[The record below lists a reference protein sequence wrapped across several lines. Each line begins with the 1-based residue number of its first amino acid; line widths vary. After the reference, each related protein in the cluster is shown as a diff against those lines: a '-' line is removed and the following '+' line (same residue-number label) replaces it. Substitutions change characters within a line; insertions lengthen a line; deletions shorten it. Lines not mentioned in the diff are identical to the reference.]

1 MNLTFNGR
9 RLPGT
14 ALAVLLMLLSGL
26 GPAVSATVP
35 PGPGGYTI
43 LGQFDNSQDSRDL
56 LFDQPG
62 FNDQTAI
69 SLPNHAVVRSA
80 TVNLSFGVFPGSS
93 SAPWDPT
100 LDVGE
105 DGIVDW
111 RFDSSRG
118 GALGLQDTFSGGGS
132 TQSVRFEDAG
142 SSEFY
147 VKLPLGAVVT
157 DAYVD
162 VEGFPLPHWVKQYT
176 LTPKTDSPGEY
187 GPKMVEYDGDLWVI
201 WQTYDKNLTYESAM
215 NEKYSDVVV
224 RKFDGTQWD
233 RIVDL
238 TSEIDAYEDDI
249 PQLITYDGKLY
260 AIWAKGDGKATFGGE
275 SEIVY
280 RAYDGTSWSAQARIS
295 GPMTRGPTSCLN
307 TYERCVVFG
316 DKLYVVWKTTDP
328 EVANIDERTGQDE
341 DIVYSAFDGT
351 SWSQITEI
359 TAAGNDYTDWSVD
372 AISYRGM
379 LYVIWDTWDTQGF
392 TGNRDSDVVYRAF
405 DGRTWSSQITLSP
418 LSDAGLMGQGLDD
431 ALPRLYVYDNTLTG
445 ESELFAIWMRGTSIL
460 NPGSDG
466 FSIVLRRYTGGE
478 WLPMETISQRPS
490 GTPVDQMFP
499 SLIAFN
505 ETLYAIWTMGTN
517 TTSHPEGD
525 HNTLIATYGD
535 IIIRSFDGETWSPV
549 LELTPMGNGY
559 DNASHPSIY
568 VYDGKVYAA
577 WETPL
582 PTSHDTRSWEI
593 VMRHLE
599 LEPVRARISV
609 GATEPVVWGP
619 EKLANQKRR
628 VHLDPSELT
637 RVLHSAGYTHE
648 DAYGN
653 KYTELPVVLEVQTPS
668 TVKLSNLTIAYDYT
682 ATVDFTAKAQAST
695 TAARDNTRT
704 DTPVRIN
711 FKVSTGQAGRVS
723 LEHPKVEYYLDY
735 PPWLLRPVTTV
746 EVLEDEPRGDL
757 LDLND
762 FFADDWDT
770 GRLTFI
776 VVDERDPDGA
786 VEPYLDGGH
795 LGVRLPVPN
804 WNGEVTLTVRAF
816 DSSSFYHNDSNQ
828 FIVRVLP
835 VNDPPYLDYLPDR
848 TDLLLDDEHVE
859 YAIAHDVDGDTLAF
873 STDSGQVK
881 VDAKTGRLSVVYE
894 VGFPRPLK
902 FNVTVTDPSGAFDS
916 QQVTWN
922 YTIKRMVVESHHT
935 FPYGLFL
942 LLIIVLCLV
951 AAERLR
957 KPYRKTEED
966 QVWEEE
972 AADEERRRAEESGSW
987 LKRWF

>member
-1 MNLTFNGR
+1 VSSLR
-9 RLPGT
+9 WRLPG
-14 ALAVLLMLLSGL
+14 AVLAALLMLLSGL
-26 GPAVSATVP
+26 VPTVSAAVP
-35 PGPGGYTI
+35 PGPGGYNV
-43 LGQFDNSQDSRDL
+43 LGQFDNRQDTRDL

-69 SLPNHAVVRSA
+69 SLPNHAFVGSA
-80 TVNLSFGVFPGSS
+80 TVNMSFGVFPGSR
-93 SAPWDPT
+93 SATWDPT

-118 GALGLQDTFSGGGS
+118 GALGLQDTFSDGNS
-132 TQSVRFEDAG
+132 AQSMRFDDAG
-142 SSEFY
+142 SSEFSI
-147 VKLPLGAVVT
+147 KLPLGGVVT

-176 LTPKTDSPGEY
+176 LTPRTDSPGEY
-187 GPKMVEYDGDLWVI
+187 GPKMVEYGGDLWVI
-201 WQTYDKNLTYESAM
+201 WQTYDVNITQETEQNK
-215 NEKYSDVVV
+215 KYSDVVV
-224 RKFDGTQWD
+224 RKFDGTRWD

-238 TSEIDAYEDDI
+238 TSESDPYEDDI
-249 PQLITYDGKLY
+249 PQIIAYGGKLY
-260 AIWAKGDGKATFGGE
+260 AIWSKGDGKATPGGE

-280 RAYDGTSWSAQARIS
+280 RAYDGTSWSPQARIS
-295 GPMTRGPTSCLN
+295 GPMKRGTVSCLN
-307 TYERCVVFG
+307 TYERCVVFQ
-316 DKLYVVWKTTDP
+316 DRLYVVWKTTDP
-328 EVANIDERTGQDE
+328 DVANIDQFTGEDE
-341 DIVYSAFDGT
+341 DIVYSSFDGT
-351 SWSQITEI
+351 SWSAITEI
-359 TAAGNDYTDWSVD
+359 TAANNDYTDWSVD
-372 AISYRGM
+372 VISYRGM

-392 TGNRDSDVVYRAF
+392 AGNRDSDVVYRAF

-418 LSDAGLMGQGLDD
+418 LSDAGLVQRGLDD
-431 ALPRLYVYDNTLTG
+431 ALPRLYVFDNELTG
-445 ESELFAIWMRGTSIL
+445 EPELFAIWMRGTSII

-478 WLPMETISQRPS
+478 WLPMETISRMPA
-490 GTPVDQMFP
+490 GDPVDQMFP

-505 ETLYAIWTMGTN
+505 DTLYAIWTIGTN
-517 TTSHPEGD
+517 TTEHPEG
-525 HNTLIATYGD
+525 NTHLIATYGD
-535 IIIRSFDGETWSPV
+535 IIIRSFDGETWSPL

-568 VYDGKVYAA
+568 VYKGKVYAS

-582 PTSHDTRSWEI
+582 PTSHDTDSWEI

-599 LEPVRARISV
+599 LEPVRARLSV
-609 GATEPVVWGP
+609 GETEPVVWGP
-619 EKLANQKRR
+619 EKLPNQKRR
-628 VHLDPSELT
+628 VHLDPAELT

-648 DAYGN
+648 DAYSN
-653 KYTELPVVLEVQTPS
+653 KYTELPVVLEVETPS
-668 TVKLSNLTIAYDYT
+668 TVKLSNLTIEYDYT
-682 ATVDFTAKAQAST
+682 ATVDFTATAQGMT
-695 TAARDNTRT
+695 DAARDNTRT
-704 DTPVRIN
+704 DRPVRIN
-711 FKVSTGQAGRVS
+711 FKISTGQAGRVS

-735 PPWLLRPVTTV
+735 PPWLLRPVPAV

-762 FFADDWDT
+762 FFTDDWDA
-770 GRLTFI
+770 GHLSFI
-776 VVDERDPDGA
+776 VLDERDPDGA
-786 VEPYLDGGH
+786 VEPYLEGGR

-816 DSSSFYHNDSNQ
+816 DSTGFYHNDSNQ

-835 VNDPPYLDYLPDR
+835 VNDPPYLDYIPDR
-848 TDLLLDDEHVE
+848 TDLVLDEEHVE
-859 YAIAHDVDGDTLAF
+859 YANAHDVDGDPLRF
-873 STDSGQVK
+873 STDSGQVRI
-881 VDAKTGRLSVVYE
+881 DARTGKLSVVYE
-894 VGFPRPLK
+894 PGFPRPLL

-922 YTIKRMVVESHHT
+922 YTVKRMRVETHHE

-942 LLIIVLCLV
+942 LLIVVLCLV

-957 KPYRKTEED
+957 KPYRKSEED

-972 AADEERRRAEESGSW
+972 AADEERLRAEESGSW
-987 LKRWF
+987 LKRYF